1 MITTLSLS
9 RCPSASVQQPKWVQM
24 RTDVQ
29 KILDRGSTIRLRFG
43 QKVYSPNSAQNI
55 IHIPIHYKKEL
66 KNPTVFFPA

>member
-9 RCPSASVQQPKWVQM
+9 RCLSASVQQPKWVQM

-29 KILDRGSTIRLRFG
+29 EILDSRSTIRFG

-55 IHIPIHYKKEL
+55 IHIPIHYKK
-66 KNPTVFFPA
+66 N